1 MWQEAGKVN
10 PLNCRLI
17 PRRTKPKAR
26 RKPLSLEEQAS
37 ERKVDSLVLH
47 RTRVLVYIAKARD
60 ERYRKTLEEGLAYLE
75 AQLKELGWKPE

>member
-1 MWQEAGKVN
+1 MARGWESKSVELQIDSAEDKA
-10 PLNCRLI
+10 
-17 PRRTKPKAR
+17 KAR

-47 RTRVLVYIAKARD
+47 RTRVLVDIAKARD